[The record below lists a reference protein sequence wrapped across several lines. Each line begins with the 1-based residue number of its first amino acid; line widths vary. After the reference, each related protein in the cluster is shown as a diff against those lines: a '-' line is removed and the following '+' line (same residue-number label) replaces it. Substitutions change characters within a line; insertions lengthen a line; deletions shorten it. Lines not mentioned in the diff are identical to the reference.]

1 MNFRI
6 FSRIVVWWIFVDL
19 VIRSCWFSDNFHPD
33 SEFIR
38 LIRIVV
44 PLLLSVGVA
53 IMSYANGRME
63 RLLKNRDGE
72 SLCFCAYSYWWAF
85 LFSSVGIKKYAILEK
100 CLPKHQMGRHLLF
113 LSRYDDHRSFRC
125 VFCWGYVGNT
135 MSNVLRDF
143 AEIVWIPSFHRDTET
158 FTDQISP
165 LPLFPPSF
173 SPASSLSP
181 SFSLKN

>member
-38 LIRIVV
+38 LIRTVV

-85 LFSSVGIKKYAILEK
+85 LFSSVGIKKVRYLRKMPAQASNGQASFIFVTIRWPSVFSMRFLLRICWEHYVK
-100 CLPKHQMGRHLLF
+100 CTSWFCGDCMNTLFSSRHRNFYRSNLPSSPFSALL
-113 LSRYDDHRSFRC
+113 
-125 VFCWGYVGNT
+125 
-135 MSNVLRDF
+135 
-143 AEIVWIPSFHRDTET
+143 P
-158 FTDQISP
+158 
-165 LPLFPPSF
+165 
-173 SPASSLSP
+173 SLSP
-181 SFSLKN
+181 HFP